1 MSSNA
6 RKYNVSVNISQE
18 NNIID
23 PFLCVFGYSFTG
35 AVFLNE
41 VFLIKVKNMASSCV
55 AGPTERLKKTALKG
69 HEPQWQCVK

>member
-1 MSSNA
+1 VCSSDL
-6 RKYNVSVNISQE
+6 VSVNISQA
-18 NNIID
+18 NNISAS
-23 PFLCVFGYSFTG
+23 FLCVFRCPFTRG
-35 AVFLNE
+35 VFLKE

>member
-1 MSSNA
+1 MGSNA

-23 PFLCVFGYSFTG
+23 PFLCTHLLGLF
-35 AVFLNE
+35 FLNE
-41 VFLIKVKNMASSCV
+41 VFLIKVKNMANFSV